1 MLGNQLSHYR
11 IVEQIGAGGM
21 GIVYRAHDEQLDRDV
36 AIKVLPP
43 GSLTDETAHKRFR
56 KEALSLGRLNH
67 PNIATVHEFGSD
79 GGTDFLVTEYIP
91 GITLDAK
98 LARGPLS
105 PGEVTKLG
113 LQLAAGLEAA
123 HQQGIVHRDLKPGN
137 LRLTTDGRLKILDFG
152 LSQFM
157 PHASSLGMTATL
169 TQSQETTGTLPYM
182 APELLSGE
190 IADARTDLW
199 AAGAVLYE
207 MSTGKRPFPQTVPG
221 LLINA
226 ILNQSPEPP
235 DRVNSAVPANLN
247 AVILKSLERDR
258 ARRYQTASEL
268 ARDLENLQSA
278 VTLSLPIRRTK
289 SSARILGIGALVVLL
304 LGGGFFA
311 YRHKKTSGLSGP
323 RRRSVAVLGFKN
335 L

>member
-157 PHASSLGMTATL
+157 PHASTLGMTATL

-190 IADARTDLW
+190 IADPRTDLW

-207 MSTGKRPFPQTVPG
+207 MATGKRPFPQPNPA
-221 LLINA
+221 LLINS
-226 ILNQSPEPP
+226 ILNEQPAMPS
-235 DRVNSAVPANLN
+235 VLVPGITANLEL
-247 AVILKSLERDR
+247 VILKALEKDP
-258 ARRYQTASEL
+258 ARRYQSAVEMCV
-268 ARDLENLQSA
+268 DLERALHPSFPGHSADTTQSKPRPVSA
-278 VTLSLPIRRTK
+278 LPNFTRLWK
-289 SSARILGIGALVVLL
+289 FALAGLL
-304 LGGGFFA
+304 
-311 YRHKKTSGLSGP
+311 
-323 RRRSVAVLGFKN
+323 
-335 L
+335 